1 VLWSQHNT
9 GQLLTVEEGA
19 LRSWSVAD
27 AAVQVGLIVVIF
39 VALCDVSQ
47 LKQHSQSCSN
57 HLTRRQTEP
66 AFTQHDI
73 HLAAQQQRSSSS
85 P

>member
-19 LRSWSVAD
+19 LRNWSAAD

-39 VALCDVSQ
+39 VALCDGSQ
-47 LKQHSQSCSN
+47 LKQHS
-57 HLTRRQTEP
+57 
-66 AFTQHDI
+66 
-73 HLAAQQQRSSSS
+73 
-85 P
+85 

>member
-19 LRSWSVAD
+19 LRTWTVAD
-27 AAVQVGLIVVIF
+27 AAVQVKLIVVASLLFRDGPQQEQHVQGNTRVDCLPARASIRPACMAF
-39 VALCDVSQ
+39 VL
-47 LKQHSQSCSN
+47 L
-57 HLTRRQTEP
+57 
-66 AFTQHDI
+66 
-73 HLAAQQQRSSSS
+73 RSS